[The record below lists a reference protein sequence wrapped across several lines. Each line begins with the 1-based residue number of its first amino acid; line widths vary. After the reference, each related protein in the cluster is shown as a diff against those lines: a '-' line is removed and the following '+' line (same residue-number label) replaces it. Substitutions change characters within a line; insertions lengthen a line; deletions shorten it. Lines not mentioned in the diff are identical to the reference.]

1 MIRVEVVFGLI
12 VFALWVFC
20 LIEVIV
26 SRDGAVRQL
35 PKLAWLVI
43 VLLFPLAGSI
53 AWLVVGRPA
62 ATTATPSRFERPV
75 PEYPEYD
82 RPGRATATNPEADAA
97 FLRQVRERAE
107 QQRRAYRDRQRREA
121 EGRGEA
127 GEN

>member
-20 LIEVIV
+20 LIEVIG

-53 AWLVVGRPA
+53 AWLMVGRPVVGGR
-62 ATTATPSRFERPV
+62 PPRLERAV

-82 RPGRATATNPEADAA
+82 RPGRAAATNPEADAA

-107 QQRRAYRDRQRREA
+107 QQREAYRERQRREA
-121 EGRGEA
+121 EGHGE
-127 GEN
+127 GEGD